1 MPVFA
6 DVRATEY
13 AAEASLLTWI
23 MQSHAAQDSMYSR
36 VRWRGADAR
45 WVFRAGSERWSGYA
59 HGRGG
64 QGADAVVRQAYGRV
78 GLPADAP
85 LVGELAIS
93 CNRNVASHAAFC
105 DRTLSDAHAGYPGP
119 LAGILAGL
127 RSLCG
132 THLLVAPCDLPAI
145 EQELLREL
153 QQLALAHPG
162 RIAVVRQ
169 GERLQPLLCV
179 LPRTLLAA
187 VDSAWA
193 AGERSPSR
201 LWQRLGIC
209 ELACREDD
217 PRLLNFNCPEVLLAA
232 CQSAHGEW
240 GCYVDHR

>member
-1 MPVFA
+1 MR
-6 DVRATEY
+6 D
-13 AAEASLLTWI
+13 
-23 MQSHAAQDSMYSR
+23 
-36 VRWRGADAR
+36 GC
-45 WVFRAGSERWSGYA
+45 SGLVLS
-59 HGRGG
+59 GG
-64 QGADAVVRQAYGRV
+64 QGTRMGGADKGLMPWCGRPMVEWVCRQMR
-78 GLPADAP
+78 P

-93 CNRNVASHAAFC
+93 CNRNVASYAAFC
-105 DRTLSDAHAGYPGP
+105 DRTLSDAHVGYPGP

-127 RSLCG
+127 RFLCG

-201 LWQRLGIC
+201 LWQRLGTC

-240 GCYVDHR
+240 ESYVDHR